1 MKIIIIAIG
10 FILDLILSL
19 YIPISSYFIP
29 LLTITNIYLIYNR
42 KEENK
47 YFIVIGILGL
57 IYDLIHT
64 NLLFYHLVVFLILA
78 FITKNIHK
86 NFKQT
91 KLTTLIYISIIIII
105 YELLNIIILSMYN
118 KNIFTINNLFNKV
131 KHSLLFN
138 QIYTLI
144 IYNFIKKTHKK
155 IFLA

>member
-91 KLTTLIYISIIIII
+91 KLTTVIYISIIIII

-144 IYNFIKKTHKK
+144 IYNFIKRTHKK
-155 IFLA
+155 NVLA